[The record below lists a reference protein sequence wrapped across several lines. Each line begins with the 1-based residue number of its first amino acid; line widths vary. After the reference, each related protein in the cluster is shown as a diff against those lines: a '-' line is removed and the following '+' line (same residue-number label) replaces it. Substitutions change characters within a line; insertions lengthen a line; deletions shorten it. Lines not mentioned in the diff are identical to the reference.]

1 MAEKRIEILEDVGN
15 KIVFEEI
22 KTDTIDREEVA
33 LVDARIAELEAQKL
47 AIEAELAE
55 LRAKIDYA
63 KKVIAI
69 ADAKKL
75 AEESVVSVEEEVVAE
90 EVTEA

>member
-1 MAEKRIEILEDVGN
+1 MADKRIEILEDVDN

-33 LVDARIAELEAQKL
+33 LVDARIAELEEQKL

-55 LRAKIDYA
+55 LRARIDYA

-75 AEESVVSVEEEVVAE
+75 AEESVVTEEIVVTQEVAQ
-90 EVTEA
+90 

>member
-90 EVTEA
+90 EVTQ

>member
-1 MAEKRIEILEDVGN
+1 MAEKRIEILEDVDN
-15 KIVFEEI
+15 RIVFEEI

-33 LVDARIAELEAQKL
+33 MVDARIAELEAQKL

-75 AEESVVSVEEEVVAE
+75 AEESVVSEEEA
-90 EVTEA
+90 VTEEETVA

>member
-1 MAEKRIEILEDVGN
+1 MAEKRIEILEDVDN

-33 LVDARIAELEAQKL
+33 RVDARIAELEAQKL

-75 AEESVVSVEEEVVAE
+75 AEESVVSEEEAVTEEVAE
-90 EVTEA
+90 A

>member
-1 MAEKRIEILEDVGN
+1 MAEKRIEILEDVDN

-75 AEESVVSVEEEVVAE
+75 AEESVVSEEEVVAE
-90 EVTEA
+90 EVAQ

>member
-1 MAEKRIEILEDVGN
+1 MMEKRIEILEDVDN

-33 LVDARIAELEAQKL
+33 RVDARIEELEAQKL

-75 AEESVVSVEEEVVAE
+75 AEESVVEEAVTEEVAE
-90 EVTEA
+90 V

>member
-1 MAEKRIEILEDVGN
+1 MADKRIEILEDVDN
-15 KIVFEEI
+15 VIVFEEI
-22 KTDTIDREEVA
+22 KTDTINRQEVA
-33 LVDARIAELEAQKL
+33 DVEARIAELEEQRL

-75 AEESVVSVEEEVVAE
+75 AEESVVSEEEAVTEEVAE
-90 EVTEA
+90 A

>member
-1 MAEKRIEILEDVGN
+1 MAEKRIEILEDVDN

-33 LVDARIAELEAQKL
+33 RVDARIAELEAQKL

-75 AEESVVSVEEEVVAE
+75 AEESVVSEEEAVTE
-90 EVTEA
+90 EVAQ

>member
-1 MAEKRIEILEDVGN
+1 MAEKRIEILEDVDN

-33 LVDARIAELEAQKL
+33 RVDARIAELEAQKL

-75 AEESVVSVEEEVVAE
+75 AEESVVSEEEAVTE
-90 EVTEA
+90 EVAQA

>member
-1 MAEKRIEILEDVGN
+1 MAEKRIEILEDVDN

-75 AEESVVSVEEEVVAE
+75 AEESVVSEEEAVTE
-90 EVTEA
+90 EVAQ

>member
-1 MAEKRIEILEDVGN
+1 MAEKRIEILEDVDN

-75 AEESVVSVEEEVVAE
+75 AEESVVSEEEAVTEEVAE
-90 EVTEA
+90 A

>member
-1 MAEKRIEILEDVGN
+1 MAEKRIEILEDVDN

-33 LVDARIAELEAQKL
+33 KVDARIAELEAQKI

-75 AEESVVSVEEEVVAE
+75 AEESVVSEEEAVTEEVAE
-90 EVTEA
+90 G

>member
-1 MAEKRIEILEDVGN
+1 MAEKRIEILEDVDN

-33 LVDARIAELEAQKL
+33 LVDARIAELEAQKI

-75 AEESVVSVEEEVVAE
+75 AEESVVSEEVAVTEEVAE
-90 EVTEA
+90 A

>member
-1 MAEKRIEILEDVGN
+1 MAEKRIEILEDVDN
-15 KIVFEEI
+15 RIVFEEI
-22 KTDTIDREEVA
+22 KTDVINREEVA
-33 LVDARIAELEAQKL
+33 MVDARIAELEAQKL

-75 AEESVVSVEEEVVAE
+75 AEESVVSEEEAVAE
-90 EVTEA
+90 EETVA

>member
-1 MAEKRIEILEDVGN
+1 MADKRIEILEDVDN
-15 KIVFEEI
+15 IIVFEEI
-22 KTDTIDREEVA
+22 KTDSIDREEVA
-33 LVDARIAELEAQKL
+33 RVDARIAELEAQKL

-75 AEESVVSVEEEVVAE
+75 AEESVVSEEEAVTEEVAE
-90 EVTEA
+90 A